1 LSEKRDIDIYVQYDE
16 INLLR
21 ASKPIDNEQISKTV
35 SIVENILITN
45 GAKSRKIKDVFEI
58 SVEVLQNIL
67 NYSYGSRVRPDQK
80 REAYGTFKVIYSS
93 DIDEYT
99 IIGENL
105 IESSREAVIRAKIES
120 VADLSDQEIRKLI
133 REKMRTGEDRHNM
146 GAGLGIL
153 MITRKSSKPI
163 NLQFT
168 EVIDGVK
175 KMRIEV
181 TA

>member
-1 LSEKRDIDIYVQYDE
+1 LSIKRDIDLYVQYDE
-16 INLLR
+16 ISLLR
-21 ASKPIDNEQISKTV
+21 ASQPIDNEQITEAV

-45 GAKSRKIKDVFEI
+45 GAKKRKIKDVFEI
-58 SVEVLQNIL
+58 SVEILQNIL

-80 REAYGTFKVIYSS
+80 REAYGTFKVIYESEK
-93 DIDEYT
+93 DEYT

-105 IESSREAVIRAKIES
+105 IESNREEVVRQKIES
-120 VADLSDQEIRKLI
+120 VAKLSEGEIRKLI
-133 REKMRTGEDRHNM
+133 RDKMRTGEDRHTM

-153 MITRKSSKPI
+153 MMTRKSSKPI
-163 NLQFT
+163 DLQFS